1 MRQVVCPKP
10 GTLLVREAPIPEPSS
25 PGEVLVRVR
34 TCGICGSDLHWY
46 RGESTP
52 PAVCPGHELTGV
64 VAAVG
69 PEVRGLREGD
79 RVLAEGIRACGV
91 CAYCESGRPQLCRT
105 LAILGLEAEGG
116 FADYVVTD
124 ERHLHAVPAALDDET
139 AQLAE
144 PLAAAVHAMRL
155 ARVGSGQRVLILGAG
170 ALGLLSIPAALGAGA
185 GEVTLSARRP
195 HQADAARALGAHG
208 VLDAARFRERT
219 VSDFDVVVDTVADA
233 DRSLDDAIGACA
245 PGGTAVV
252 VGVFTRPARIDAL
265 RLMTEEIRLI
275 GAMCYGSAGGT
286 TDLAVALDILGQQ
299 GEVLRRNLVTHRVAL
314 DDIAE
319 GFRLAADK
327 TTGSIKV
334 SVGISAPDSA
344 VQP

>member
-1 MRQVVCPKP
+1 MRDV
-10 GTLLVREAPIPEPSS
+10 AIPQPNA

-52 PAVCPGHELTGV
+52 PAVCPGHEISGV

-69 PEVRGLREGD
+69 PEVRDLREGD
-79 RVLAEGIRACGV
+79 RVVAEGIRACGA
-91 CAYCESGRPQLCRT
+91 CPYCRSGRPQLCRE
-105 LAILGLEAEGG
+105 LAILGLEAPGG
-116 FADYVVTD
+116 FADYLITD
-124 ERHLHAVPAALDDET
+124 ERHLHPIPAMLDDEI

-144 PLAAAVHAMRL
+144 PLAVGVHAMRL
-155 ARVGSGQRVLILGAG
+155 AGVGSGMRVLILGAG
-170 ALGLLSIPAALGAGA
+170 AMGLVSIPAALRAGA
-185 GEVTLSARRP
+185 SEVVISARRP

-208 VLDAARFRERT
+208 VLDAARFGADPAT
-219 VSDFDVVVDTVADA
+219 ATGFDVVLDTVADPE
-233 DRSLDDAIGACA
+233 RSLDDAIGACR

-252 VGVFTRPARIDAL
+252 VGVFTARAGIDAL
-265 RLMTEEIRLI
+265 RLMANEIRLI

-286 TDLAVALDILGQQ
+286 ADFAVALDILGQQ
-299 GEVLRRNLVTHRVAL
+299 GEVLRRNLVTHRVHL

-319 GFRLAADK
+319 GFRVAADK

-334 SVGISAPDSA
+334 SVGISAPDSR
-344 VQP
+344 VRP